1 MEIQLNQIQNLIF
14 SSLFSIRFLL
24 SPFDTVANRRLYF
37 NVTRRTL
44 IHIQIIFFRAAAVV
58 GIESEI
64 SSLLKCLIPA
74 PSEQHNK
81 YINEIKILYNRKL
94 RRLSTSLSRWMCREF
109 FFRDFYVVIWMLE
122 MR

>member
-1 MEIQLNQIQNLIF
+1 MFIMEIQLNQIQNLIF

-81 YINEIKILYNRKL
+81 YINEIKILYKIGNFVDSPHL
-94 RRLSTSLSRWMCREF
+94 FLDGCVVSF
-109 FFRDFYVVIWMLE
+109 FFEISMS
-122 MR
+122 